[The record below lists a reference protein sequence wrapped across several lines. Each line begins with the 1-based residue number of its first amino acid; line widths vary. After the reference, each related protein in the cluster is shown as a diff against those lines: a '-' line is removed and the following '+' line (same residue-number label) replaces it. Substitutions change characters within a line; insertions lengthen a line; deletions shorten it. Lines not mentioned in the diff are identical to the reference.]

1 MRESYCHRRVENH
14 RVRQVLP
21 VRHHDSLPFDVNLF
35 DTSMMTDE
43 EIEWVNS
50 YHDMVRSRLTP
61 LLSGEEAKW
70 LEEKTRHISK

>member
-1 MRESYCHRRVENH
+1 
-14 RVRQVLP
+14 
-21 VRHHDSLPFDVNLF
+21 
-35 DTSMMTDE
+35 MMTDE

-70 LEEKTRHISK
+70 LEEKTGHISK

>member
-1 MRESYCHRRVENH
+1 MCIR
-14 RVRQVLP
+14 
-21 VRHHDSLPFDVNLF
+21 D
-35 DTSMMTDE
+35 SMMTEE